1 MNFPDLIITPNPNVV
16 GDYIVTGHFYDDAG
30 NLLGD
35 YGPDGISVFNWW
47 ATQDAEFQLKYAY
60 LFSSIMAQEIVDGTS
75 E

>member
-1 MNFPDLIITPNPNVV
+1 MNFPDLVITPNPSVL

-35 YGPDGISVFNWW
+35 YGPDGTSVFTWW
-47 ATQDAEFQLKYAY
+47 ATQDADFQLKYAY